1 MAVIEADELSKL
13 LIALKPFY
21 VVLNA
26 EQKETADH
34 LFPTGAHGPG
44 MGRPPGLREDGSD
57 CQPFFRH
64 EVR

>member
-1 MAVIEADELSKL
+1 LAVEEADDLSKIL
-13 LIALKPFY
+13 VALKPFY
-21 VVLNA
+21 VMPSA

-34 LFPTGAHGPG
+34 LFSGPA
-44 MGRPPGLREDGSD
+44 GLRGDGPSPH